1 MRTLVLVAMR
11 TVNPEQHARKR
22 ARILEAAAG
31 EFAAHGVDGAS
42 TAGVCRRAGIGSGT
56 LFHYFATKR
65 DLFHGVFSDDLA
77 HTATVCERAL
87 AAERP
92 EEGLALVL
100 ERLVADLADPLT
112 PGLTAAALLQA
123 HRDEEFAAML
133 AGDEEGTRV
142 TLTTLLERM
151 AGQGRRLVFAPERVA
166 RWIQTLLDGSY
177 LVADDPEFDPT
188 VQAGELREVVAW
200 LTGGAP
206 AREGA

>member
-1 MRTLVLVAMR
+1 MR

-22 ARILEAAAG
+22 ARILEAAAE

-77 HTATVCERAL
+77 RTATVCERAL

-92 EEGLALVL
+92 EEGLALME

-112 PGLTAAALLQA
+112 PGLTAAAVLQA
-123 HRDEEFAAML
+123 HRDEEFAAL
-133 AGDEEGTRV
+133 LSGDDERTRV

-151 AGQGRRLVFAPERVA
+151 AAKGWGLAFPPERVA
-166 RWIQTLLDGSY
+166 RWIQTLVDGSY
-177 LVADDPEFDPT
+177 LVADDPDFDADA
-188 VQAGELREVVAW
+188 QAVELCQVVGL
-200 LTGGAP
+200 LTGTTP
-206 AREGA
+206 AREEA